1 MPIEAFANA
10 RQNAP
15 QSATASTRAY
25 EGAKAKLSQEL
36 YPAYRILDRLM
47 SANPVI
53 KQNAS
58 IAVRSL
64 DEQRCK
70 QIIGENA
77 LCGIAANLPNA
88 SKEDNLMIWALHV
101 AAAQTPD

>member
-1 MPIEAFANA
+1 MAFSMLSLACVPIEAFANT

-15 QSATASTRAY
+15 QSATASTKAY
-25 EGAKAKLSQEL
+25 EGAKAKLPRDL

-47 SANPVI
+47 SANPAI

-64 DEQRCK
+64 DEQTCK
-70 QIIGENA
+70 QLIGEIPFA
-77 LCGIAANLPNA
+77 VSLQIFQ
-88 SKEDNLMIWALHV
+88 M
-101 AAAQTPD
+101 